1 MKLTKSSLNNSYV
14 YLIILGISLSYFS
27 ILGFRV
33 LPFLVLISF
42 LLNFLNSQKFFFD
55 KSLIPAVF
63 IIVTVFFMSFFIND
77 FNSVFSIIIFFLIV
91 YWPQFLRKESISQ
104 ERLNKYINV
113 YVYAGFFM
121 GVGVLLQY
129 ILYKNFGITIGK
141 VDELYER
148 IGFGFIWTD
157 FSFFSLYLASIIPI
171 VWHKKNFYASLSLSL
186 FFLYCALIT
195 SARTGPVSV
204 FILLLFLM
212 FIYLFKVIFY
222 KKRFNLKRLLLS
234 LVPTI
239 FLIFFLKN
247 ILLTNFSRV
256 FDLDPSGRFDGYYE
270 SYNFLSN
277 NIVFGAYYNIDFY
290 KNNVGVIPH
299 NLFIYNIVLGGVL
312 FFIVFIFWFLIIVKN
327 IFTTKNIF
335 IRYSLLVCIIVFQF
349 IPAIFTAYF
358 FAFLLSLM
366 FYSKRLDKLS
376 VKNLL

>member
-171 VWHKKNFYASLSLSL
+171 VWHKKSFYVSLSLSL

-312 FFIVFIFWFLIIVKN
+312 FFIVFIFWFLIIAKN
-327 IFTTKNIF
+327 IFTTKDIF
-335 IRYSLLVCIIVFQF
+335 IRYSLLVCIIGFQF